1 MTIRMKNIASIE
13 KDQFCPIRRFIP
25 SMDAKGPSMD
35 AKGPSID
42 AKSPSMDAKGPSMD
56 AKRPSIDAKGRVYR
70 CERVP
75 HRCVD
80 RCEGPGL

>member
-25 SMDAKGPSMD
+25 SMDANGPSMD
-35 AKGPSID
+35 AKGPSMD

-56 AKRPSIDAKGRVYR
+56 AKGRVYR
-70 CERVP
+70 CECPSSMRS
-75 HRCVD
+75 D
-80 RCEGPGL
+80 GKSTSM